1 VSVRRRIERAEA
13 MTGAQACPCRRPER
27 IEIVEGPRGDG
38 RADAG
43 PCDLCGSPRAVRVIE
58 AVKPEGSRT

>member
-1 VSVRRRIERAEA
+1 